1 MQNLVTAKGIILKSL
16 PAGEYDRRIVML
28 TTDMGK
34 ITAFAKGARR
44 TGSPLLASTDVFCF
58 GDYRMF
64 AGKNSYSVTE
74 CNVINYFSEMRT
86 DYEKSFYGMYF
97 LEVVDYYGRE
107 NNDDKE
113 MLKLLYQSLSALCK
127 SDLSKELIRAIFE
140 VKVIMINGEFPGTD
154 RWPDNGRIKT
164 VVDYLYQTPAQN
176 VFSFKLS
183 QDALREFVE
192 FAADTAKLT
201 FDTKFTSLDLI

>member
-1 MQNLVTAKGIILKSL
+1 MQDFVNAKGIILKSL

-34 ITAFAKGARR
+34 ISAFAKGARR
-44 TGSPLLASTDVFCF
+44 TGNQFLASTDVFCF
-58 GDYRMF
+58 GDYKLF

-74 CNVINYFSEMRT
+74 SNVINYFSEMRT

-97 LEVVDYYGRE
+97 LEIADYYGRE
-107 NNDDKE
+107 NSDDKD

-127 SDLSKELIRAIFE
+127 SDLSKEFIRAVFE
-140 VKVIMINGEFPGTD
+140 IKVIMINGEFPGIGD
-154 RWPDNGRIKT
+154 RENIPGLKATIDF
-164 VVDYLYQTPAQN
+164 LYGTPADK

-183 QDALREFVE
+183 EEAEKEFVK
-192 FAADTAKLT
+192 FATEVCNRT
-201 FDTKFTSLDLI
+201 FDVKFTSLDLI